1 MNLFLR
7 FLFMGAVCLLPLVGC
22 SDDDTEGTGPEPTSD
37 FQFETLELTQ
47 GSFKVKI
54 TPEDKNMT
62 YFFGVLEKSDFS
74 QFENLESLQAAN
86 IENIKALAEANG
98 VGVEEFLLEALLK
111 GEQEWKYNTLVPETD
126 YVFYAYGLSTEL
138 EILTTVNTYEFK
150 TLVVEQVE
158 VNFKITASDVTP
170 TSFTLNVE
178 PDRTDCVYYYDILLP
193 AVYMDYC
200 GGDPANLPAFVE
212 NYLAEWKKTERYA
225 TYTLPEFIAEVT
237 VSGKTSDSSF
247 ENLLP
252 EGTYYAFAVCVANDG
267 TCISEATV
275 ETIRTSESPK
285 NSYTVSSEVV
295 TDVAYSAVVTAE
307 QSEAFA
313 VMMELQEYFADAKS
327 DAEII
332 QTIYDAY
339 NQNISKYLYADVANV
354 SFGGL
359 IPNDKYYLLIFACNP
374 DGSPKLD
381 DKINL
386 KKVEVNTSPAAMSSV
401 QYELSVSSIAK
412 IDAMVTVRADGNYEN
427 ETFLFNYITKA
438 EYDAISGDKT
448 AGLKAHTTEPVTT
461 QFTTVADQVTLA
473 SLEFIVMSYGY
484 PEENRDMYRVWTY
497 ANNSKEHYFQS
508 FVGED
513 EWAGKTAS
521 EVRELLKA
529 SKWPSSSSYKVD
541 AQFGQTWYG
550 YSVAYDEAGIPTKV
564 YKLWHTSPADTGDG
578 FNNIT
583 GGTITVDIEELS
595 E

>member
-1 MNLFLR
+1 MEAENKIARLKAKLR
-7 FLFMGAVCLLPLVGC
+7 FTLVFAIALIVTTTGGIVTIVTAQKGISLLESKKAEYDNVFKKQAELNFQIEELFRDLNNLKTKRRNSSEHKHMQKLITKKRLLMENDIAMQADKSKYEVYKAMLEQIRVIQ
-22 SDDDTEGTGPEPTSD
+22 SSMDDLDRESKKRES
-37 FQFETLELTQ
+37 
-47 GSFKVKI
+47 
-54 TPEDKNMT
+54 NMEQ
-62 YFFGVLEKSDFS
+62 LEKCR
-74 QFENLESLQAAN
+74 
-86 IENIKALAEANG
+86 IKYQ
-98 VGVEEFLLEALLK
+98 EF
-111 GEQEWKYNTLVPETD
+111 T
-126 YVFYAYGLSTEL
+126 
-138 EILTTVNTYEFK
+138 
-150 TLVVEQVE
+150 
-158 VNFKITASDVTP
+158 
-170 TSFTLNVE
+170 
-178 PDRTDCVYYYDILLP
+178 
-193 AVYMDYC
+193 
-200 GGDPANLPAFVE
+200 
-212 NYLAEWKKTERYA
+212 
-225 TYTLPEFIAEVT
+225 
-237 VSGKTSDSSF
+237 
-247 ENLLP
+247 
-252 EGTYYAFAVCVANDG
+252 
-267 TCISEATV
+267 
-275 ETIRTSESPK
+275 
-285 NSYTVSSEVV
+285 
-295 TDVAYSAVVTAE
+295 
-307 QSEAFA
+307 
-313 VMMELQEYFADAKS
+313 
-327 DAEII
+327 
-332 QTIYDAY
+332 
-339 NQNISKYLYADVANV
+339 KYLYADVANV

-448 AGLKAHTTEPVTT
+448 AGLKAHMDAFIDARVKDWNDSHPNSGVMTRKEFLSRALMNGKEDLFVPIEIGGLTPGTTYYLYVFGLKADGTYTTEPVTT

-484 PEENRDMYRVWTY
+484 PEENRNMYRVWTY

-529 SKWPSSSSYKVD
+529 SRWPSSSSYKVD

-578 FNNIT
+578 FDNIT

>member
-1 MNLFLR
+1 M
-7 FLFMGAVCLLPLVGC
+7 
-22 SDDDTEGTGPEPTSD
+22 
-37 FQFETLELTQ
+37 
-47 GSFKVKI
+47 
-54 TPEDKNMT
+54 
-62 YFFGVLEKSDFS
+62 
-74 QFENLESLQAAN
+74 SLQT
-86 IENIKALAEANG
+86 G
-98 VGVEEFLLEALLK
+98 S
-111 GEQEWKYNTLVPETD
+111 LVPRNSV
-126 YVFYAYGLSTEL
+126 VFGFRDIIEKECFIFIITVSPYRNHRIDLGYARYAKFVLDRGHRCRRRIDLDFL
-138 EILTTVNTYEFK
+138 EIY
-150 TLVVEQVE
+150 LVVEFRRSVRIACKDQ
-158 VNFKITASDVTP
+158 KIIFVVGNKAS
-170 TSFTLNVE
+170 
-178 PDRTDCVYYYDILLP
+178 
-193 AVYMDYC
+193 
-200 GGDPANLPAFVE
+200 
-212 NYLAEWKKTERYA
+212 ER
-225 TYTLPEFIAEVT
+225 
-237 VSGKTSDSSF
+237 
-247 ENLLP
+247 N
-252 EGTYYAFAVCVANDG
+252 
-267 TCISEATV
+267 
-275 ETIRTSESPK
+275 IRNIRIK
-285 NSYTVSSEVV
+285 IFGNI
-295 TDVAYSAVVTAE
+295 
-307 QSEAFA
+307 
-313 VMMELQEYFADAKS
+313 QEYFADAKS

-401 QYELSVSSIAK
+401 QYELSVSSITK

-448 AGLKAHTTEPVTT
+448 AGLKAHMDAFIDARVKDWNDSHPNSGVMTRKEFLSRALMNGKEDLFVPIEIGGLTPGTTYYLYVFGLKADGTYTTEPVTT

-484 PEENRDMYRVWTY
+484 PEENRNMYRVWTY

-529 SKWPSSSSYKVD
+529 SRWPSSSSYKVD

-578 FNNIT
+578 FDNIT